1 MKNTP
6 ELILMLLIAAVLI
19 ECLTFSVLIFGYPPG
34 MDYGAALYINSIFA
48 MFIVVATTIWL
59 VIYWLE
65 KHGVKNSGW
74 IAGTETS

>member
-1 MKNTP
+1 MF
-6 ELILMLLIAAVLI
+6 LILILAVLI

-48 MFIVVATTIWL
+48 MLIVLLSAVWL

-65 KHGVKNSGW
+65 KHGIKTSGW
-74 IAGTETS
+74 IAGSETS